1 MTTSDSLLAF
11 PCDFPIKVFGLPDG
25 DFVAMVVDMVA
36 RHTGPVAPEA
46 IATRSSR
53 GGKYVA
59 VTITVRASSREQM
72 DRVYQDLCA
81 DRRILMAL

>member
-1 MTTSDSLLAF
+1 MSTDAPLIEF
-11 PCDFPIKVFGLPDG
+11 PCDFPIKVFGLPDD
-25 DFVAMVVDMVA
+25 DFVAMVVDLVTQ
-36 RHTGPVAPEA
+36 HTGPVAAEA

-72 DRVYQDLCA
+72 DRVYQALCA
-81 DRRILMAL
+81 ERRILMAL